1 MVFELIFVF
10 CFTFAALFILRKV
23 AYRIGLVDT
32 PNLRK
37 HHQGTVPLIGGVA
50 IFSSIS
56 FFLFNHPDS
65 LTHTPLLFL
74 CLFTLIVIGVVDDK
88 FDISFKLRLAVQALL
103 TMAMMYLTDLKLDL
117 IGNIFGTGDIYF
129 GYGAYLMT
137 ILGVIAAINA
147 FNMVDGIDGLL
158 GGLSI
163 VTFSG
168 MTFLLYF
175 NAQVALGELCLVL
188 IVAMLPYVMMNMGAF
203 GRKRKVFMGDAG
215 SMMIGFLVIWIL
227 LSITQPNA
235 TPIMRPVT
243 ALWLIALPLMDM
255 AAIMY
260 RRIKRGRSPFY
271 PDRDHLHHICL
282 KAGMKKTHTLFTIC
296 GISGGFAIVGILG
309 ELLAIHES
317 IMFAGFIATFML
329 YSYMLKKNWPK
340 RVVEMIDEAMANMPG
355 EYVPLKSRTEEA
367 TSSEADMR
375 EKQEL

>member
-1 MVFELIFVF
+1 MVIELFFVF
-10 CFTFAALFILRKV
+10 FFTFAALFSLRKV
-23 AYRIGLVDT
+23 AYHIGLVDT

-37 HHQGTVPLIGGVA
+37 HHQGAIPLIGGVA

-56 FFLFNHPDS
+56 YFLFTHPDI
-65 LTHTPLLFL
+65 LTHTPLLLL
-74 CLFTLIVIGVVDDK
+74 CLFVLIVVGVVDDK
-88 FDISFKLRLAVQALL
+88 FDISFKFRLAVQALL
-103 TMAMMYLTDLKLDL
+103 TIVMMYLTDLKLDF
-117 IGNIFGTGDIYF
+117 IGNIFGLGDTYF
-129 GYGAYLMT
+129 GYGAYVIT

-168 MTFLLYF
+168 MAFLLYF
-175 NAQVALGELCLVL
+175 NAQVELGYLCLVL

-215 SMMIGFLVIWIL
+215 AMMIGFLVIWML
-227 LSITQPNA
+227 LSITQPTA

-260 RRIKRGRSPFY
+260 RRVKRGRSPFY

-296 GISGGFAIVGILG
+296 GISSVFALVGILG
-309 ELLAIHES
+309 ELLVVHETIMFVGFIGTFVLYS
-317 IMFAGFIATFML
+317 IML
-329 YSYMLKKNWPK
+329 RKNWPK
-340 RVVEMIDEAMANMPG
+340 RVIEIIDEAMSNMPG
-355 EYVPLKSRTEEA
+355 EYVPLSGNKEETRSEEA
-367 TSSEADMR
+367 D
-375 EKQEL
+375 KG

>member
-1 MVFELIFVF
+1 MLIEFFFVF
-10 CFTFAALFILRKV
+10 FFTFAALFLLRKV
-23 AYRIGLVDT
+23 AYKIGLVDT

-37 HHQGTVPLIGGVA
+37 HHQGAIPLIGGVA

-56 FFLFNHPDS
+56 YFLFSHPDI
-65 LTHTPLLFL
+65 LIHTPLLLL
-74 CLFTLIVIGVVDDK
+74 CLFVLIVVGVVDDK
-88 FDISFKLRLAVQALL
+88 FDISFKFRLAVQAVL
-103 TMAMMYLTDLKLDL
+103 TIIMMYLTDLKLDF
-117 IGNIFGTGDIYF
+117 IGNIFGTGDIFF
-129 GYGAYLMT
+129 GYAAYVIT
-137 ILGVIAAINA
+137 IFGVIAAINA

-168 MTFLLYF
+168 MAFLLYL
-175 NAQVALGELCLVL
+175 NAEAELGYLCLVM
-188 IVAMLPYVMMNMGAF
+188 IFAMLPYVMMNMGAF

-215 SMMIGFLVIWIL
+215 AMMIGFLVIWML

-282 KAGMKKTHTLFTIC
+282 RAGMKKTHTLFTIC
-296 GISGGFAIVGILG
+296 SISSLFALVGILG
-309 ELLAIHES
+309 ELFAIHET
-317 IMFAGFIATFML
+317 IMFVGFIVTFVL
-329 YSYMLKKNWPK
+329 YSFLLRKNWPK
-340 RVVEMIDEAMANMPG
+340 RVVEMIDEAMSNSAG
-355 EYVPLKSRTEEA
+355 EYVALQSEQKV
-367 TSSEADMR
+367 TSDYK
-375 EKQEL
+375 EKTRVSKFR